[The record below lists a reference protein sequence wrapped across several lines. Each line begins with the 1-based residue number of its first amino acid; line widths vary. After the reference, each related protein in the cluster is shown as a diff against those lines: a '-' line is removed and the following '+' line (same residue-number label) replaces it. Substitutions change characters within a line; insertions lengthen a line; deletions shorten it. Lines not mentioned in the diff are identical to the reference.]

1 MSSDWF
7 LSELKAQSNAGRGVT
22 PCDCGPGQDQETPV
36 ELKST
41 VTARVVDGGLRSS
54 DREPVWAPS

>member
-1 MSSDWF
+1 MPAEELPPAIAAQAKIKRLPF
-7 LSELKAQSNAGRGVT
+7 ELKW
-22 PCDCGPGQDQETPV
+22 
-36 ELKST
+36 T